1 MSKQFCCLDKTN
13 FYEMCSHCYNA
24 YFSDPEFEAA
34 LHDAYWT
41 EQDNKAQVVKA
52 CECGGSSVADNTHS
66 AWCPKFVDDNNYYGT
81 D

>member
-1 MSKQFCCLDKTN
+1 M
-13 FYEMCSHCYNA
+13 
-24 YFSDPEFEAA
+24 
-34 LHDAYWT
+34 HDAYWT
-41 EQDNKAQVVKA
+41 EQDNKAQNVKA